1 MGVLDE
7 MKEIG
12 DLIKK
17 AGDIELYRKIVKL
30 EGEVT
35 ELTRDKRR
43 AEEKNEELQRALKFK
58 TELEFREPFYWLK
71 GDSVPYCPVCW
82 EDKTKAVHIVYSH
95 RNSHGEYWDCKT
107 CRSSFTTHGIANKPY

>member
-17 AGDIELYRKIVKL
+17 AGDIELYRRIVKL

-35 ELTRDKRR
+35 DLTRDKRR
-43 AEEKNEELQRALKFK
+43 AEEKIEELERTLKFSKELKFK
-58 TELEFREPFYWLK
+58 APFYFAD
-71 GDSVPYCPVCW
+71 GDATPYCPACW
-82 EDKTKAVHIVYSH
+82 ESKKMAIHVAVHEQYMH
-95 RNSHGEYWDCKT
+95 LRQCPACKHAYDPT
-107 CRSSFTTHGIANKPY
+107 YV